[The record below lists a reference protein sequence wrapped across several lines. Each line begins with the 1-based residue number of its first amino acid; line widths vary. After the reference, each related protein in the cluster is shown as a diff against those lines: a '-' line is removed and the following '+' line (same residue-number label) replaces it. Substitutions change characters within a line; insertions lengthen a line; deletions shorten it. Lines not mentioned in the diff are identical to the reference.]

1 MVYDILDGE
10 AVINIILADAEFMA
24 QQYPAGNYRLT
35 PNREENG
42 NVEVANA
49 D

>member
-1 MVYDILDGE
+1 MVYDILDGDT
-10 AVINIILADAEFMA
+10 VVNIILADADFMTA
-24 QQYPAGNYRLT
+24 QYPAGNYRLT